1 MTDHRP
7 GPAPLEPSVTTEEP
21 GPEVKW
27 VLHPADGGRLVKL
40 DVPAREQ
47 HVPAEG
53 DVIVRPFLVDA
64 ATMRPTPV
72 RVVQRLEWHHS
83 GSPSFVVVVRS
94 NG

>member
-1 MTDHRP
+1 MSSP
-7 GPAPLEPSVTTEEP
+7 AGPAALEPTVTSEQP

-27 VLHPADGGRLVKL
+27 VLHPADAGRLVQL
-40 DVPAREQ
+40 DLPAREQ

-64 ATMRPTPV
+64 ATMRPIPV

-83 GSPSFVVVVRS
+83 GNASFVVVVRCS
-94 NG
+94 G

>member
-1 MTDHRP
+1 MTDCRR
-7 GPAPLEPSVTTEEP
+7 GPAALEPSVTTDEP

-27 VLHPADGGRLVKL
+27 VLHPADAGRLVKL
-40 DVPAREQ
+40 DVVAREQ

-83 GSPSFVVVVRS
+83 GIASFVVVVRHD
-94 NG
+94 G

>member
-1 MTDHRP
+1 MTGPRP
-7 GPAPLEPSVTTEEP
+7 DPALLEPSVTTEEP
-21 GPEVKW
+21 GPQVKW
-27 VLHPADGGRLVKL
+27 VLHPADGGRLLKL
-40 DVPAREQ
+40 DLPGREQ

-64 ATMRPTPV
+64 ATLRPVPV

-83 GSPSFVVVVRS
+83 GGPSFVVVVRS

>member
-1 MTDHRP
+1 MTDLPR
-7 GPAPLEPSVTTEEP
+7 GAAAAEPSVRSDEP

-27 VLHPADGGRLVKL
+27 VLHPADIGRLLKL
-40 DVPAREQ
+40 EPPAREQ

-53 DVIVRPFLVDA
+53 DVIVRPFVVEA
-64 ATMRPTPV
+64 ATMRPVPV

-83 GSPSFVVVVRS
+83 GNASFVVVVRC

>member
-1 MTDHRP
+1 MTDCRR
-7 GPAPLEPSVTTEEP
+7 GPAAPEPSVTSDEP

-27 VLHPADGGRLVKL
+27 VLHPADVGRLVKL
-40 DVPAREQ
+40 DVIAREQ
-47 HVPAEG
+47 QVPAEG

-64 ATMRPTPV
+64 ATMRPIPV

-83 GSPSFVVVVRS
+83 GNASFVVVVRC

>member
-1 MTDHRP
+1 MTTEQP
-7 GPAPLEPSVTTEEP
+7 GPQ
-21 GPEVKW
+21 VKW

-64 ATMRPTPV
+64 ATMRPIPV

-83 GSPSFVVVVRS
+83 GNASFVVVVRCS
-94 NG
+94 G

>member
-1 MTDHRP
+1 MT
-7 GPAPLEPSVTTEEP
+7 GAAALEPSVTTDEP

-27 VLHPADGGRLVKL
+27 VLHPADSGRLAKL
-40 DVPAREQ
+40 DVPSREQ

-64 ATMRPTPV
+64 ATMRPIPV
-72 RVVQRLEWHHS
+72 RVVQRVEWHHS
-83 GSPSFVVVVRS
+83 GSASFVVVVRS